1 MSMKYCPEC
10 GAKLE
15 GLKDIKARRSN
26 KRSKLLTTAGIL
38 TIIAACMCVIIGIF
52 GVVTYSEGKY
62 REDIYYMEEGKE
74 VYSYIGI
81 CGTPYL
87 RSYRTLPSQ
96 YLIVGIFGFLSFL
109 FGLTAGILILL
120 RKLFCLTLI
129 GQAIIMGTAIL
140 LVIADLAY
148 FVLFGIPILIML
160 LISTVF
166 YMRIKRRIYDVNG
179 D

>member
-1 MSMKYCPEC
+1 MKYCPEC
-10 GAKLE
+10 GARLE
-15 GLKDIKARRSN
+15 GLEDRRVERSN
-26 KRSKLLTTAGIL
+26 KRSKYLITAGIL
-38 TIIAACMCVIIGIF
+38 TIIAACMCVIIGIL

-62 REDIYYMEEGKE
+62 YEDIYYMEESKG
-74 VYSYIGI
+74 VYPYTGI

-129 GQAIIMGTAIL
+129 GQAILMGTAIL
-140 LVIADLAY
+140 PVIADLAY
-148 FVLFGIPILIML
+148 FVLFGIPILVMSVV
-160 LISTVF
+160 ST
-166 YMRIKRRIYDVNG
+166 
-179 D
+179 